1 MLRYLRVVVWLALFC
16 RRYALIIF
24 LSTALGTVFAVDYIA
39 NNLKLNTS
47 TTDMLAPHLDFR
59 VNSERLKNVF
69 PATRDTLVVIVE
81 ADSEAIAYEGST
93 YLHRALSTRSD
104 LFRNVFSAAHEDY
117 FIENGLLFQ
126 DLDRLQLYNENLV
139 DAQPFIATFAGDKT
153 LRGLFA
159 ALELFSRERER
170 LPEDKKELLYDIQEF
185 IARTIE
191 AIKDNKK
198 PPAVP
203 WSDIFGRSPDSG
215 AKRFLLVTDPVLDFA
230 SLAPAAKVIDFVRQQ
245 VDLINKRYALSLT
258 VNFSGNVAL
267 EEEEKASVISG
278 ATYAGLLAMVL
289 VGFLVIRGLHSWR
302 LALSVLLALLFGLIM
317 TTAFATAAIG
327 HLNLIST
334 AFAVLFIGIGVDF
347 GIQICSRY
355 LEITLR
361 KKDPDIYIDERLG
374 EAIRSLGVPLGLA
387 ALAGSGG
394 FFAFAPTD
402 YAGMSELGIIAG
414 GGLIIAFLTNFTLL
428 PALLSTFCRRVH
440 IQQTPFYGDEE
451 SHFTPIAWLKR
462 FPIAITALGVTFLAW
477 SSFHAPTYQTNFDPF
492 ALYDPDSPSVRAT
505 TRLLQER
512 ESQLYAIR
520 ILANGLAQAKR
531 IKKQLQDDPQVGTVF
546 AIDEFLPTN
555 IAEKAKVID
564 DMAFFLLPSLQGG
577 DRAHTI
583 NPERRRAA
591 AQSWRSHLTEED
603 NPRLK
608 EALDWLI
615 EDDSNATERIE
626 YALLRG
632 LPLQMKILERALQP
646 TLVGKR
652 TISIEDL
659 PISLRKL
666 TLNINRQ
673 NIVTVLPARDVRN
686 DPQALEDF
694 VDSVRSKIPQAT
706 GAPVIVIE
714 GKREVL
720 RAFFEAG
727 VLALVFVFIL
737 LLISL
742 RNIEDSILAFVPLL
756 AAAVMTLAV
765 AVWLDLPLNF
775 ANIIALPLLFSL
787 GVSYGIY
794 LLWQERQSDTLYAL
808 MVSSTPRAILYSA
821 LTTMAGFGSLAIS
834 SHRGTA
840 SMGLMLLISLLAV
853 LINSL
858 IFLPAVLQIRQNVR
872 QWLDNKA

>member
-1 MLRYLRVVVWLALFC
+1 MVRYLRLVVWVALFC

-24 LSTALGTVFAVDYIA
+24 LSALLGTVFAVDYIA
-39 NNLKLNTS
+39 DNLTLNTS
-47 TTDMLAPHLDFR
+47 TTEMLAPHLDFR
-59 VNSERLKNVF
+59 VNSERLKTVF
-69 PATRDTLVVIVE
+69 PSTRDALIVIVE
-81 ADSEAIAYEGST
+81 ADSDAIAYEGST
-93 YLHRALSTRSD
+93 YLYRALSTRSD

-126 DLDRLQLYNENLV
+126 DIDQLQTYNEALV
-139 DAQPFIATFAGDKT
+139 DAQPFIATFAGDKS
-153 LRGLFA
+153 LRGLFS

-170 LPEDKKELLYDIQEF
+170 LPQDKKDLLHDIQEF
-185 IARTIE
+185 IAQTIDS
-191 AIKDNKK
+191 IKDDKK
-198 PPAVP
+198 PPAVA
-203 WSDIFGRSPDSG
+203 WSDAFGRSPDTDS
-215 AKRFLLVTDPVLDFA
+215 KRFILVTDPVLDYT
-230 SLAPAAKVIDFVRQQ
+230 SLTPAAKVIDFVQKQ
-245 VDLINKRYALSLT
+245 GELINKRYGLDLR

-267 EEEEKASVISG
+267 EEEEKASVITG

-289 VGFLVIRGLHSWR
+289 VSFLVIRGLHSWR
-302 LALSVLLALLFGLIM
+302 LALSVLIALLFGLIM

-327 HLNLIST
+327 RLNLIST

-361 KKDPDIYIDERLG
+361 KKDPDIYIDERLS

-451 SHFTPIAWLKR
+451 SHFKPISWLKR
-462 FPIAITALGVTFLAW
+462 FPIIIAILGVALLSW

-520 ILANGLAQAKR
+520 ILANGLAQAKK
-531 IKKQLQDDPQVGTVF
+531 IKSQLKDDPQVGAIF

-555 IAEKAKVID
+555 VAEKAAIID
-564 DMAFFLLPSLQGG
+564 DMAFFLLPSLQGR
-577 DRAHTI
+577 DSSHTVT
-583 NPERRRAA
+583 PERRRQAVR
-591 AQSWRSHLTEED
+591 SWRAQLNEQD
-603 NPRLK
+603 NPHLIK
-608 EALDWLI
+608 ALDWLLDS
-615 EDDSNATERIE
+615 DDSAIEKVE

-632 LPLQMKILERALQP
+632 LPLQMTILERALQP
-646 TLVGKR
+646 TLVGKK

-659 PISLRKL
+659 PIALRKL
-666 TLNINRQ
+666 TLNIKGQ
-673 NIVTVLPARDVRN
+673 NIVTVLPAHDVRN
-686 DPQALEDF
+686 NPQALEDF
-694 VDSVRSKIPQAT
+694 VDAVRNKIPQAT

-742 RNIEDSILAFVPLL
+742 RNIEDSVLAFLPLL
-756 AAAVMTLAV
+756 AAAIMTLAT

-775 ANIIALPLLFSL
+775 ANIIAIPLLFSL

-794 LLWQERQSDTLYAL
+794 LLWQERQSDSLYAL

-840 SMGLMLLISLLAV
+840 SMGLMLMISLLAV
-853 LINSL
+853 LVNSL
-858 IFLPAVLQIRQNVR
+858 IFLPVVLQIRQNIR
-872 QWLDNKA
+872 QWLSKA